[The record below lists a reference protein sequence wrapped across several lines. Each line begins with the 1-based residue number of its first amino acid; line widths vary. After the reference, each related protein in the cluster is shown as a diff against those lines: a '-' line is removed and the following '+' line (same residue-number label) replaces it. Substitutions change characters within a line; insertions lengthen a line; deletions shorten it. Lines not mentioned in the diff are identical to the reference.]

1 MESLTQKMES
11 ITKELKAKDIL
22 LAKAGGETEK
32 LTEQLLFHLSDR
44 PPVFF
49 HDFPI
54 EDENGLEDEDVYM
67 GDNEGG
73 RNGIRKDMDSDN
85 ENDNEND
92 RDSLRDNESDR
103 DNERDRDNE
112 SNRDNGSDR
121 DNESGSMRKKKGKA
135 RQEEDDSKLD
145 QDEESDEF
153 EDRYMND
160 QYFEAEAVRP
170 LYHI

>member
-92 RDSLRDNESDR
+92 RDSLRDNE
-103 DNERDRDNE
+103 RDRDNE

-160 QYFEAEAVRP
+160 QYFEAEAVHP